1 MKKFQTFALFV
12 FLAFAFTSSA
22 FSQKMTPEDILAK
35 HLDSIG
41 TAAVRAANTSRII
54 VGNAD
59 VEFVSPKNLP
69 AQGRIVMASAAD
81 KLFWGLNLNALDYP
95 QEKFSFD
102 GSKPKVAFVRNGI
115 RSILGNFVV
124 TNDILLQESLFGGTL
139 STSWALLN
147 LKDKKVKLTSE
158 GRKKIDGRDVY
169 ALGYAAKSDVAITI
183 YFDAETFRH
192 VRTEYKRTSSAGI
205 GTSPDQSSRFSET
218 RIKLTEDFA
227 DFKVEKGLTL
237 PHKYRILYSV
247 NGQNGTNEIKWVF
260 NLNEFAF
267 NQKIGDSTFDAE
279 TN

>member
-1 MKKFQTFALFV
+1 MKKLQIFTLLA
-12 FLAFAFTSSA
+12 FLALASSA

-35 HLDSIG
+35 HLESIG
-41 TAAVRAANTSRII
+41 TAAARAKNTSRII

-59 VEFVSPKNLP
+59 VEFITPKNLP
-69 AQGRIVMASAAD
+69 SQGRIVLASAD
-81 KLFWGLNLNALDYP
+81 NKMFWGLNLNALDYS

-102 GSKPKVAFVRNGI
+102 GSKAKVAFVRNGV

-124 TNDILLQESLFGGTL
+124 TNDVVLQESLFGGTL
-139 STSWALLN
+139 STSWALLD

-158 GRKKIDGRDVY
+158 GRKKIDGKDVY
-169 ALGYAAKSDVAITI
+169 ALGYAAKSDVAITL

-218 RIKLTEDFA
+218 RIKVTEDFA
-227 DFKVEKGLTL
+227 DFKAEKGLIL

-247 NGQNGTNEIKWVF
+247 NGQNGSNEIKWTF
-260 NLNEFAF
+260 DLNEFAF
-267 NQKIGDSTFDAE
+267 DQKIADSTFDAE
-279 TN
+279 IN